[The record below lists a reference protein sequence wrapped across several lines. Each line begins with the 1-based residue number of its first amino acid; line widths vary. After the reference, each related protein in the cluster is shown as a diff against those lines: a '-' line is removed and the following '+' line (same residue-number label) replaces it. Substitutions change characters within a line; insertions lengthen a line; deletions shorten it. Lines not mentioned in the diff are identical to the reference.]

1 MESNLSCMNCSV
13 AACEYPE
20 RQKPGFCSQ
29 DCATDTL
36 HDEALR
42 LYALPENHAIMQAAV
57 KVTEDTANSTR
68 VQDTIKFARLIG
80 AERIGIATCTIML
93 RETRILARLLSEAG
107 FHVEAIGCKVDS
119 NRRTDLDLEPL
130 ESGEGPVLCNPIMQA
145 LLLNEAKTDL
155 NVLMGLC
162 VGHDALFCKIL
173 RRAHHHARRQRF
185 PSCEQ
190 PLRRAVRSR
199 RRLSKKAGENDRRI
213 RLERRNPRRTA
224 RLIG

>member
-1 MESNLSCMNCSV
+1 MESSLSCMNCSV

-29 DCATDTL
+29 DRVTSDL
-36 HDEALR
+36 HDEALL
-42 LYALPENHAIMQAAV
+42 LYALPENHAIMQAAA

-119 NRRTDLDLEPL
+119 NRRADLDLEPL
-130 ESGEGPVLCNPIMQA
+130 ESGEGSVLCNPIMQA

-162 VGHDALFCKIL
+162 VGHDALFCKYSDAPTTTLVAKDFLAANNPCGVLYTADAGYRKKLAKTIG
-173 RRAHHHARRQRF
+173 
-185 PSCEQ
+185 EYG
-190 PLRRAVRSR
+190 
-199 RRLSKKAGENDRRI
+199 SKGENPD
-213 RLERRNPRRTA
+213 E
-224 RLIG
+224 

>member
-20 RQKPGFCSQ
+20 RQKPGFYSQ
-29 DCATDTL
+29 DCVTDTL

-42 LYALPENHAIMQAAV
+42 LHALPENHAIMQAAV

-119 NRRTDLDLEPL
+119 NRRADLDLEPL
-130 ESGEGPVLCNPIMQA
+130 ESGKGPVLCNPIMQA

-162 VGHDALFCKIL
+162 VGHDALFCKYSDAPTTTL
-173 RRAHHHARRQRF
+173 VAKDFLAANNPCGVLYAADAGYR
-185 PSCEQ
+185 
-190 PLRRAVRSR
+190 
-199 RRLSKKAGENDRRI
+199 KKLAKTIDEYGLKGENPDEQR
-213 RLERRNPRRTA
+213 
-224 RLIG
+224 G